1 MENEYTA
8 QLHFSSVSSYFD
20 KNKLIPIPTNKFANV
35 HVIFVFGSDFPRRF
49 SSYDMLR
56 LWKGA
61 SFWIL
66 SITLFFGA
74 IVLYYLRRLA
84 ELRVVNFMIGF
95 LEVFAVVF
103 GGGNIRCRHYW
114 EKMFFAIA
122 LFGSFFLVSIILA
135 NFSMHSVLFHE
146 PIQVNTFEKLAK
158 RNVPFYLSKELAAY
172 KSEIDGMLR

>member
-1 MENEYTA
+1 MDYSDVIQDDECNSIYSSSIQFLRHVKSLEGRQFLDFEY
-8 QLHFSSVSSYFD
+8 HS
-20 KNKLIPIPTNKFANV
+20 
-35 HVIFVFGSDFPRRF
+35 
-49 SSYDMLR
+49 
-56 LWKGA
+56 
-61 SFWIL
+61 
-66 SITLFFGA
+66 LFFGA
-74 IVLYYLRRLA
+74 IVLYHLRCLA
-84 ELRVVNFMIGF
+84 EFRVVNFMTGF

-103 GGGNIRCRHYW
+103 GGGNIRCRHHW

-172 KSEIDGMLR
+172 KSEINGMLR